1 MKKRLNNNGFAI
13 AGLLYSLLIIFLALI
28 FSFLL
33 MLSNRK
39 TILDQ
44 IKKDVYNNLSGIVTD
59 EISIDLNELPAVFI
73 EGTDYSLP
81 SNIINTKKSESEVS
95 CKINDKVVTS
105 TSSLTQGYY
114 TVNCEIIVGDKSD
127 TVEKEITV
135 VSKGTSVYFNPE
147 TGKVCNQTD
156 VVSTT
161 GTKSG
166 CMKWYIYSD
175 ENKNSFNLILDHNTT
190 AHISWNSTGSNSEI
204 KEASQQLISDTST
217 WDKSLNSRLI
227 TANEVAHIT
236 GADKESALK
245 FDSVKSY
252 GTDVDKNSAWF
263 YLDGSGNSY
272 STTDG
277 WRKRVATTKGS
288 SKYFWL
294 YDNTNGCT
302 SYGCNIDDSNTDGY
316 WIGHAVTG
324 SSNYVWTISKAG
336 NLTVGAANTSTS
348 YGIRPVI
355 TVNKALFYKSKTKS
369 EYEISANNLLKSIQN
384 KITSQTQEGIYYFDE
399 SGDLDYNLN
408 NIKIELNDQGI
419 DKTKGNV
426 SIYNNNVIYA
436 CFNYGKYNFEYNY
449 NTKKLNSINYKCSTV
464 RGENL
469 VVNGDLSY
477 GDNTN
482 FPALTYKDSSFSIS
496 GNKNVVSD
504 FYIPIDPN
512 KTYELGIDMKSSN
525 TTATYYVGFRDFDVD
540 KKEITPDSVMYIP
553 QTITT
558 LSKDL
563 NNGDTV
569 VHLTDLSKWKNSTS
583 SSSYKRGFIFWNY
596 KDSTGYEY
604 PELIYSKNIFK
615 TLWNDS
621 NVNKTN
627 NTITL
632 NSAWSKGTIKA
643 GTKLSQATSGN
654 VFNYSI
660 LQNKTV
666 TTSWATYKA
675 SNINGIGK
683 KNIDSDGN
691 GGTVSTTF
699 RDGSKFIKISFFID
713 YNKTADTTTNIK
725 NIYFREVI
733 S

>member
-114 TVNCEIIVGDKSD
+114 TVSCEIIVGNKSD

-135 VSKGTSVYFNPE
+135 ISKGTSVYFNPE
-147 TGKVCNQTD
+147 TGKVCNQAD

-190 AHISWNSTGSNSEI
+190 AKVVYNSTDSNTEM
-204 KEASQQLISDTST
+204 KEVKTALESDTST
-217 WDKSLNSRLI
+217 WDKSLNARLI
-227 TANEVAHIT
+227 TANEIAKIT
-236 GADKESALK
+236 GNTS
-245 FDSVKSY
+245 FDEKTSTKS
-252 GTDVDKNSAWF
+252 SWF
-263 YLDGSGNSY
+263 YLDSNNHTLVANS
-272 STTDG
+272 TN
-277 WRKRVATTKGS
+277 K
-288 SKYFWL
+288 SKYSWL
-294 YDNTNGCT
+294 YDYTNNCKE
-302 SYGCNIDDSNTDGY
+302 YGCNIED
-316 WIGHAVTG
+316 
-324 SSNYVWTISKAG
+324 SSNYGYW
-336 NLTVGAANTSTS
+336 TSTPIAGETTRVWS
-348 YGIRPVI
+348 VFSYGYLNNFTTSYANYGIRPVI

-399 SGDLDYNLN
+399 SGNLDYNLN

-482 FPALTYKDSSFSIS
+482 FPTLTYSDGSFSAK
-496 GNKNVVSD
+496 GNVTVVSQKH
-504 FYIPIDPN
+504 IPIDPN
-512 KTYELGIDMKSSN
+512 KTYEIGVEMKTSN
-525 TTATYYVGFRDFDVD
+525 PEATYTAGFIEYDAD
-540 KKEITPDSVMYIP
+540 KKTIEPSSVMFINN
-553 QTITT
+553 T
-558 LSKDL
+558 LTELVQDL
-563 NNGDTV
+563 NNGDTTIY
-569 VHLTDLSKWKNSTS
+569 LKDMKEWWSTAS
-583 SSSYKRGFIFWNY
+583 GTYASYNRGIAFWNY

-604 PELIYSKNIFK
+604 PELTYTRNYKTDIYTNENI
-615 TLWNDS
+615 D
-621 NVNKTN
+621 KTN
-627 NTITL
+627 NTLTL
-632 NSAWSKGTIKA
+632 SSPWNGGSYKA
-643 GTKLSQATSGN
+643 GTKVSQPAIGD
-654 VFNYSI
+654 FRNYSI
-660 LQNKTV
+660 LKN
-666 TTSWATYKA
+666 TTITTEWTLYK
-675 SNINGIGK
+675 SP
-683 KNIDSDGN
+683 KNITGTIT
-691 GGTVSTTF
+691 GGVNNTTLYSF
-699 RDGSKFIKISFFID
+699 RPGTKYVTIYLSLDN
-713 YNKTADTTTNIK
+713 NKVDTTTNIK

>member
-114 TVNCEIIVGDKSD
+114 TVSCEIIVGNKSD

-135 VSKGTSVYFNPE
+135 ISKGTSVYFNPE
-147 TGKVCNQTD
+147 TGKVCNQAD

-190 AHISWNSTGSNSEI
+190 ARVAWNSTGNNSEI
-204 KEASQQLISDTST
+204 KEAAQQLITDTST
-217 WDKSLNSRLI
+217 WDKSLNARLI
-227 TANEVAHIT
+227 TANEVAKIT
-236 GADKESALK
+236 GNTS
-245 FDSVKSY
+245 FDEKTSS
-252 GTDVDKNSAWF
+252 DWF
-263 YLDGSGNSY
+263 YLDSNNKTQVANS
-272 STTDG
+272 TN
-277 WRKRVATTKGS
+277 K
-288 SKYFWL
+288 SKYSWL
-294 YDNTNGCT
+294 YDYTESCEEK
-302 SYGCNIDDSNTDGY
+302 GCNIEDSSTTAYWTSSSTVNRPKFVWIVYRLGTLDYSDVSNT
-316 WIGHAVTG
+316 
-324 SSNYVWTISKAG
+324 NR
-336 NLTVGAANTSTS
+336 
-348 YGIRPVI
+348 GIRPVI

-399 SGDLDYNLN
+399 SGTLDYNLN

-482 FPALTYKDSSFSIS
+482 FPALTYKDSAFSIS

-512 KTYELGIDMKSSN
+512 KTYELGVDMKSSN
-525 TTATYYVGFRDFDVD
+525 TTATYYVGFRDYDVD
-540 KKEITPDSVMYIP
+540 KNEITPNSVMYIP

-569 VHLTDLSKWKNSTS
+569 VYLTDLSKWKNSTS

-604 PELIYSKNIFK
+604 PELIYSKNIFD

-621 NVNKTN
+621 NVDKTN

-632 NSAWSKGTIKA
+632 NSAWNKGTIKA

-666 TTSWATYKA
+666 TTSWVTYKA

-683 KNIDSDGN
+683 KSIDSDGN

>member
-114 TVNCEIIVGDKSD
+114 TVNCEIIVGNKSD

-135 VSKGTSVYFNPE
+135 ISKGTSVYFNPE
-147 TGKVCNQTD
+147 TGKVCNQAD

-190 AHISWNSTGSNSEI
+190 ARVAWNSTGNNSEI
-204 KEASQQLISDTST
+204 KEAAQQLITDTST
-217 WDKSLNSRLI
+217 WDKSLNARLI
-227 TANEVAHIT
+227 TANEVAKIT
-236 GADKESALK
+236 GNTS
-245 FDSVKSY
+245 FDEKTSS
-252 GTDVDKNSAWF
+252 DWF
-263 YLDGSGNSY
+263 YLDSNNKTQVANS
-272 STTDG
+272 TN
-277 WRKRVATTKGS
+277 K
-288 SKYFWL
+288 SKYSWL
-294 YDNTNGCT
+294 YDYTESCEEK
-302 SYGCNIDDSNTDGY
+302 GCNIEDSSTTAYWTSSSTVNRPKFVWIVYRLGTLDYSDVSNT
-316 WIGHAVTG
+316 
-324 SSNYVWTISKAG
+324 NR
-336 NLTVGAANTSTS
+336 
-348 YGIRPVI
+348 GIRPVI

-399 SGDLDYNLN
+399 SGTLDYNLN

-482 FPALTYKDSSFSIS
+482 FPALTYKDSVFSIS

-512 KTYELGIDMKSSN
+512 KTYELGVDMKSSN
-525 TTATYYVGFRDFDVD
+525 TTATYYVGFRDYDVD
-540 KKEITPDSVMYIP
+540 KNEITPNSVMYIP

-569 VHLTDLSKWKNSTS
+569 VYLTDLSKWKNSTS

-604 PELIYSKNIFK
+604 PELIYSKNIFD

-621 NVNKTN
+621 NVDKTN

-632 NSAWSKGTIKA
+632 NSAWNKGTIKA

-666 TTSWATYKA
+666 TTSWVTYKA

-683 KNIDSDGN
+683 KSIDSDGN